1 MAVEILIRTAKPEY
15 VGGDTLCGLVD
26 SQRYL
31 FNADTNYNAN
41 PTNPNRYSKGNHN
54 PTNPNIRYRCK

>member
-26 SQRYL
+26 YV
-31 FNADTNYNAN
+31 N
-41 PTNPNRYSKGNHN
+41 
-54 PTNPNIRYRCK
+54 